1 MSKRTNPDDYAP
13 IVADH
18 VRAAIDRTPWGAII
32 AEVNPCSSCPARTKI
47 AARAA
52 YCDVC
57 PMRPLMLALAEL
69 QLRQQKA
76 TRRSDT
82 APKTAQRPPTQPETA
97 DPVEPPRH
105 PSHPRPR

>member
-1 MSKRTNPDDYAP
+1 MSKRPNPDDYAP

-18 VRAAIDRTPWGAII
+18 VRDAIDRTPWGAII

-57 PMRPLMLALAEL
+57 PIRPLMLALAEL
-69 QLRQQKA
+69 QLRQQA
-76 TRRSDT
+76 SYRSDK
-82 APKTAQRPPTQPETA
+82 APKTGQRPPTQQQST
-97 DPVEPPRH
+97 DPAGQPRH
-105 PSHPRPR
+105 PSHRRPK